1 MPDRLRAAFN
11 PAHLGG
17 YCFGGYRS
25 IRRSGDPLK
34 YGKTKAIA
42 SIAPKSFR
50 QKAFAVRRFAYFLKT
65 ISRFAFL
72 RCQA

>member
-17 YCFGGYRS
+17 YCSGGYRS

-34 YGKTKAIA
+34 YGKTKTIA
-42 SIAPKSFR
+42 LTSPKSPP
-50 QKAFAVRRFAYFLKT
+50 QKPFAARPKSCF
-65 ISRFAFL
+65 
-72 RCQA
+72 